1 MVYNLEIFLRVTQHQ
16 TLTYLQLEYKVI
28 YILLCKRLSHKLL
41 VINLCFNLCRNDKI
55 LNTILPLLLIVL
67 FILKGG
73 GGKLF
78 LEPLSILS

>member
-67 FILKGG
+67 FILK
-73 GGKLF
+73 KNSSSLK
-78 LEPLSILS
+78 IQ